1 MDFFSLDSVFQE
13 EGEKFWDM
21 IAGDVSCN
29 GDGDK
34 TVSVPNRSAFRS
46 YVRDNEQMM
55 VSSSSST
62 VNVKRRM
69 LDLLRKNWEEKKI
82 VAVVPEKERCR
93 RHMMKE
99 RTRREKQKQSYLA
112 LHSLLPLATKNDK
125 NSIVEKAVDQIR
137 KLEGLKKELER
148 RMNVLEAKSGMHPDE
163 MNGTNIKFNVQEPLS
178 GIDSMVEILQS
189 LKSMGT
195 KLKTVEANFSPH
207 EFSAIMKIE
216 TQIRGEEV
224 EKGVHRRLQETEWKL
239 LFLPEASFLRD

>member
-1 MDFFSLDSVFQE
+1 MDYVFLDSVFQE
-13 EGEKFWDM
+13 EGENFWNL
-21 IAGDVSCN
+21 IAGDVS
-29 GDGDK
+29 GDGEGHK
-34 TVSVPNRSAFRS
+34 TVSEQNRSAFRS
-46 YVRDNEQMM
+46 YVRVNEQRM
-55 VSSSSST
+55 VLSSST

-69 LDLLRKNWEEKKI
+69 VNLLRKNWEEKKI
-82 VAVVPEKERCR
+82 GTAPEKERCR
-93 RHMMKE
+93 QHMMKE

-125 NSIVEKAVDQIR
+125 NSTVEKAVDQIR

-148 RMNVLEAKSGMHPDE
+148 RMNVLEAKSAKDHDE
-163 MNGTNIKFNVQEPLS
+163 MNGTKVRFHVQEPLS

-207 EFSAIMKIE
+207 QFSATMNIE

-224 EKGVHRRLQETEWKL
+224 EKRVQKRLQETEWKL
-239 LFLPEASFLRD
+239 LFPQEASFLKDY

>member
-1 MDFFSLDSVFQE
+1 MDFFSLDSVSQE
-13 EGEKFWDM
+13 VGENFWDM
-21 IAGDVSCN
+21 IAGDVS
-29 GDGDK
+29 GDGEGDK
-34 TVSVPNRSAFRS
+34 TVSAPNRSAFRS
-46 YVRDNEQMM
+46 YVRDNEQRM
-55 VSSSSST
+55 VSSSST

-69 LDLLRKNWEEKKI
+69 VNLLRKNWEEKKI
-82 VAVVPEKERCR
+82 LAVPGKERCR
-93 RHMMKE
+93 QHMMKE

-125 NSIVEKAVDQIR
+125 NSVVEKAVDQIR

-148 RMNVLEAKSGMHPDE
+148 RMNVLEAKSAMPHDE
-163 MNGTNIKFNVQEPLS
+163 MNGTNVRFNVQEPLS
-178 GIDSMVEILQS
+178 GIDSMIEILQS

-224 EKGVHRRLQETEWKL
+224 EQSVQRRLQETEWKL
-239 LFLPEASFLRD
+239 LFLPEASLLKD

>member
-13 EGEKFWDM
+13 EGENFWDM
-21 IAGDVSCN
+21 IAGDVSGD

-34 TVSVPNRSAFRS
+34 TVGVPNRSAFRS
-46 YVRDNEQMM
+46 YVRDREQRM
-55 VSSSSST
+55 VSSSST

-69 LDLLRKNWEEKKI
+69 VNLLRKNWEEKKI
-82 VAVVPEKERCR
+82 VAVPEKERCR

-112 LHSLLPLATKNDK
+112 LQSLLPATKSDK

-148 RMNVLEAKSGMHPDE
+148 KMNVLEAKSARDHDE
-163 MNGTNIKFNVQEPLS
+163 MNGKKVKFNVQEPLS
-178 GIDSMVEILQS
+178 GIDSVVEVLQC

-195 KLKTVEANFSPH
+195 NLNTVQANFSPH
-207 EFSAIMKIE
+207 EFSATMNIE

-224 EKGVHRRLQETEWKL
+224 EKRVQKRLQETEWKL
-239 LFLPEASFLRD
+239 LLF

>member
-13 EGEKFWDM
+13 EGENFWDM
-21 IAGDVSCN
+21 IAGDVSGD

-34 TVSVPNRSAFRS
+34 TVGVPNRSAFRS
-46 YVRDNEQMM
+46 YVRDHEQRM
-55 VSSSSST
+55 VSSSST

-69 LDLLRKNWEEKKI
+69 VNLLRKNWEEKKI
-82 VAVVPEKERCR
+82 VAVPEKERSR

-112 LHSLLPLATKNDK
+112 LQSLLPATKSDK

-148 RMNVLEAKSGMHPDE
+148 QKNVLEAKSAREHDG
-163 MNGTNIKFNVQEPLS
+163 MNGTKVRFNVQEPLS
-178 GIDSMVEILQS
+178 GIDSVVEVLQC

-195 KLKTVEANFSPH
+195 NLNAVQANFSPH
-207 EFSAIMKIE
+207 EFSATMNIE

-224 EKGVHRRLQETEWKL
+224 EKRVQKRLQETEWKL

>member
-1 MDFFSLDSVFQE
+1 MDLFSLDSVFQE
-13 EGEKFWDM
+13 EGEKFWEM
-21 IAGDVSCN
+21 IAGDVSGN

-46 YVRDNEQMM
+46 YVRDDEQRM
-55 VSSSSST
+55 VSSSST

-69 LDLLRKNWEEKKI
+69 VNLLKKNWEEKKT
-82 VAVVPEKERCR
+82 VAVPVNERCR

-112 LHSLLPLATKNDK
+112 LHSLLPLPTKNDK

-148 RMNVLEAKSGMHPDE
+148 RKNVLEAKSVMHHDE
-163 MNGTNIKFNVQEPLS
+163 MNGTNVRFNVQEPLS

-224 EKGVHRRLQETEWKL
+224 EKSVQRRLQETEWKL
-239 LFLPEASFLRD
+239 LFLPEASFLKD